1 MSEDSAPA
9 ERTQALSG
17 YLPARSASHELWL
30 LAVLAGPVAV
40 ARVSNLTMGLVDTW
54 MVGRLGAAQLAGVAL
69 ADACFFTFLVFTMG
83 TVRALDPLISQAHG
97 AGDAE
102 RCASNWRAGL
112 LLGLLLA
119 IPLSLLLLFG
129 MEPILAAL
137 GQDPEVV
144 LHAKSYLTPIAFGVP
159 AQLFYVACACLV
171 QTLGDTRP
179 PMVIAL
185 VANVL
190 NVFLDYALIFG
201 KFGFPELGVVGSGVA
216 SSSCRWFMCLALFAW
231 ILFGSR
237 YAPYRIRVPVS
248 AKLVGQLLRLG
259 LPIGLSQAFEV
270 GAFAAA
276 SIFLGWIGRE
286 ALAAHQ
292 IAIKMAATAF
302 MVAVAIGV
310 ATSIRV
316 GNGIGAEDPEGAQR
330 SAWTGVGLGL
340 CVMSLTGLVF
350 WQGGHWIVSSFSSDP
365 QVIAIGTGLMAV
377 AAAFQLTDGVQAI
390 ASGALRG
397 AGDTLRPMLAQI
409 TAHWAVGIPCGYFF
423 AFTLGWG
430 PKGVWWAL
438 ALGLTL
444 AAILLLIPMSR
455 IRSRAAIKR
464 D

>member
-1 MSEDSAPA
+1 MSASKAVDPA
-9 ERTQALSG
+9 KSG
-17 YLPARSASHELWL
+17 YLPARSIGHELRL

-69 ADACFFTFLVFTMG
+69 ADACFFTFLVFTVG
-83 TVRALDPLISQAHG
+83 VVRALDPLISQAHG
-97 AGDAE
+97 AGDPE
-102 RCASNWRAGL
+102 RCAQSWRAGL
-112 LLGLLLA
+112 VLGLLCAL
-119 IPLSLLLLFG
+119 PLSSLLLFG

-171 QTLGDTRP
+171 QSLGETRP

-190 NVFLDYALIFG
+190 NVFLDYVLIFG
-201 KFGFPELGVVGSGVA
+201 KLGFPELGVVGSGVA
-216 SSSCRWFMCLALFAW
+216 SSACRWFMCLALFAW

-237 YAPYRIRVPVS
+237 YAPYRVRVPVS
-248 AKLVGQLLRLG
+248 ARLLAQLLRLG
-259 LPIGLSQAFEV
+259 VPIGLSHAFEV

-292 IAIKMAATAF
+292 IAIKMSATAF

-316 GNGIGAEDPEGAQR
+316 GNGIGAGDSQGAQR
-330 SAWTGVGLGL
+330 SAWVGVGLGL
-340 CVMSLTGLVF
+340 GVMTVTGLVF
-350 WQGGHWIVSSFSSDP
+350 WQGGHWIVSSFSSDAE
-365 QVIAIGTGLMAV
+365 VIAIGAGLMAV
-377 AAAFQLTDGVQAI
+377 AAAFQLTDGIQAI

-409 TAHWAVGIPCGYFF
+409 TAHWAVGIPCGYLF
-423 AFTLGWG
+423 AFELGWG
-430 PKGVWWAL
+430 PAGVWWAL
-438 ALGLTL
+438 ALGLTV
-444 AAILLLIPMSR
+444 AAILLLIPMSQ
-455 IRSRAAIKR
+455 IRSKAAIKR